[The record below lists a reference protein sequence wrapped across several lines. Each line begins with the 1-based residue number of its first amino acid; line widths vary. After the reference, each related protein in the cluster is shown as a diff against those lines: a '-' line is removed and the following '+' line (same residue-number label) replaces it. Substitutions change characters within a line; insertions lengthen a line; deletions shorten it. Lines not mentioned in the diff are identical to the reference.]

1 MKKILV
7 ANRGEIALRV
17 MRTCRQMGISTVAIY
32 SEADR
37 NSPHVRFA
45 DEAVCV
51 GPAASKDSYLRIDK
65 IIQVCKDLGV
75 DGIHPGYGFL
85 SENAAFAKA
94 CEENGVIFIGPT
106 VEAIEIMG
114 SKLAAKQAV
123 SRFDVPL
130 VPGTDQPIT
139 DVQEAKRLAAE
150 IGFPILIKASAGG
163 GGKGMRIVEGAEDFE
178 EQMKLAVSEA
188 TSAFGDGSVFI
199 EKFVTSPRHIEIQVL
214 GDTHGNIVYLFE
226 RECSIQRRHQ
236 KVVEEAPSAV
246 LTPALRQQMGEAAV
260 QVARSVNYVG
270 AGTVEFIVNHQ
281 LDFYFLEMNTR
292 LQVEHPV
299 TEMITGVDLVKE
311 QIQIARGEKISFRQE
326 DLRIHGHAIEL
337 RVYAEDPLNNFL
349 PDIGKLEVYQLPQG
363 EGVRVDD
370 GFDEGMDI
378 PIYYDPMI
386 AKLIA
391 HGHNRADAIQKLK
404 KAIEDYQIKGVK
416 TTLPFGTFVL
426 NHAAF
431 TTGDFDTKF
440 VENYFHPHE
449 DRQEE
454 HQLAALLAAKLFQE
468 KERAFGVSE
477 VGNRDV
483 VSGWRSARTSG

>member
-1 MKKILV
+1 MKKILI

-17 MRTCRQMGISTVAIY
+17 MRTCKQMGISTVAIY

-51 GPAASKDSYLRIDK
+51 GAATSKESYLKIDT
-65 IIQVCKDLGV
+65 IIEVCKSLQV
-75 DGIHPGYGFL
+75 DGVHPGYGFL
-85 SENAAFAKA
+85 SENAVFAKA
-94 CEENGVIFIGPT
+94 CKDNGITFIGPS

-123 SRFDVPL
+123 SKFDVPL
-130 VPGTDQPIT
+130 VPGTDQPIS
-139 DVQEAKRLAAE
+139 DINEAKNLAEA

-163 GGKGMRIVEGAEDFE
+163 GGKGMRIVNNVEEFE

-199 EKFVTSPRHIEIQVL
+199 EKFVTSPRHIEIQIL
-214 GDTHGNIVYLFE
+214 GDTHGNIVHLFE
-226 RECSIQRRHQ
+226 RDCSVQRRHQ

-246 LTPALRQQMGEAAV
+246 LTPALRKQMGEAAV
-260 QVARSVNYVG
+260 QVAKSVNYIG
-270 AGTVEFIVNHQ
+270 AGTVEFIVNAN

-299 TEMITGVDLVKE
+299 TEMITGIDLVKE
-311 QIQIARGEKISFRQE
+311 QINIARGEKISFGQD
-326 DLRIHGHAIEL
+326 DLKIQGHAIEL
-337 RVYAEDPLNNFL
+337 RVYAEDPENNFL
-349 PDIGKLEVYQLPQG
+349 PDIGKLEAYQIPKG
-363 EGVRVDD
+363 EGIRVDD

-391 HGHNRADAIQKLK
+391 HGSNRKDAIEKLK
-404 KAIEDYQIKGVK
+404 KAIIDYNIVGVK
-416 TTLPFGTFVL
+416 TTLPFGEFVL
-426 NHAAF
+426 HHSAF
-431 TTGDFDTKF
+431 TTGNFDTKF
-440 VENYFHPHE
+440 VDNYYHPSKINE
-449 DRQEE
+449 TE
-454 HQLAALLAAKLFQE
+454 LALATLIAAKLFEE
-468 KERAFGVSE
+468 KGQTFEHVSD
-477 VGNRDV
+477 GNIKNETNWKNNRME
-483 VSGWRSARTSG
+483 

>member
-1 MKKILV
+1 MKKILI

-17 MRTCRQMGISTVAIY
+17 MRTCKQMGISTVAIY

-51 GPAASKDSYLRIDK
+51 GAAASKESYLKIDT
-65 IIQVCKDLGV
+65 IIEVCKSLQV
-75 DGIHPGYGFL
+75 DGVHPGYGFL
-85 SENAAFAKA
+85 SENAVFAKA
-94 CEENGVIFIGPT
+94 CKDNGITFIGPS

-123 SRFDVPL
+123 SKFDVPL
-130 VPGTDQPIT
+130 VPGTDQPIS
-139 DVQEAKRLAAE
+139 DINEAKNLAEA

-163 GGKGMRIVEGAEDFE
+163 GGKGMRIVNNVEEFE

-199 EKFVTSPRHIEIQVL
+199 EKFVTSPRHIEIQIL
-214 GDTHGNIVYLFE
+214 GDTHGNIVHLFE
-226 RECSIQRRHQ
+226 RDCSVQRRHQ

-246 LTPALRQQMGEAAV
+246 LTPALRKQMGEAAV
-260 QVARSVNYVG
+260 QVAKSVNYIG
-270 AGTVEFIVNHQ
+270 AGTVEFIVNAN

-299 TEMITGVDLVKE
+299 TEMITGIDLVKE
-311 QIQIARGEKISFRQE
+311 QINIARGEKISFGQD
-326 DLRIHGHAIEL
+326 DLKIQGHAIEL
-337 RVYAEDPLNNFL
+337 RVYAEDPENNFL
-349 PDIGKLEVYQLPQG
+349 PDIGKLEAYQIPKG
-363 EGVRVDD
+363 EGIRVDD

-391 HGHNRADAIQKLK
+391 HGSNRKDAIEKLK
-404 KAIEDYQIKGVK
+404 KAIIDYNIVGVK
-416 TTLPFGTFVL
+416 TTLPFGEFVL
-426 NHAAF
+426 HHSAF
-431 TTGDFDTKF
+431 TTGNFDTKF
-440 VENYFHPHE
+440 VDNYYHPSKINE
-449 DRQEE
+449 TE
-454 HQLAALLAAKLFQE
+454 LALATLIAAKLFEE
-468 KERAFGVSE
+468 KGQTFEHVSE
-477 VGNRDV
+477 GNIKNETNWKNNRME
-483 VSGWRSARTSG
+483 

>member
-1 MKKILV
+1 MKKILI

-17 MRTCRQMGISTVAIY
+17 MRTCKQMGISTVAIY

-51 GPAASKDSYLRIDK
+51 GAATSKESYLKIDT
-65 IIQVCKDLGV
+65 IIEVCKSLQV
-75 DGIHPGYGFL
+75 DGVHPGYGFL
-85 SENAAFAKA
+85 SENAVFAKA
-94 CEENGVIFIGPT
+94 CKDNGITFIGPS

-123 SRFDVPL
+123 SKFDVPL
-130 VPGTDQPIT
+130 VPGTDQPIS
-139 DVQEAKRLAAE
+139 DINEAKNLAEA

-163 GGKGMRIVEGAEDFE
+163 GGKGMRIVNNVEEFE

-199 EKFVTSPRHIEIQVL
+199 EKFVTSPRHIEIQIL
-214 GDTHGNIVYLFE
+214 GDTHGNIVHLFE
-226 RECSIQRRHQ
+226 RDCSVQRRHQ

-246 LTPALRQQMGEAAV
+246 LTPALRKQMGEAAV
-260 QVARSVNYVG
+260 QVAKSVNYIG
-270 AGTVEFIVNHQ
+270 AGTVEFIVNAN

-299 TEMITGVDLVKE
+299 TEMITGIDLVKE
-311 QIQIARGEKISFRQE
+311 QINIARGEKISFGQD
-326 DLRIHGHAIEL
+326 DLKIQGHAIEL
-337 RVYAEDPLNNFL
+337 RVYAEDPENNFL
-349 PDIGKLEVYQLPQG
+349 PDIGKLEAYQIPKG
-363 EGVRVDD
+363 EGIRVDD

-391 HGHNRADAIQKLK
+391 HGSNRKDAIEKLK
-404 KAIEDYQIKGVK
+404 KAIIDYNIVGVK
-416 TTLPFGTFVL
+416 TTLPFGEFVL
-426 NHAAF
+426 HHSAF
-431 TTGDFDTKF
+431 TTGNFDTKF
-440 VENYFHPHE
+440 VDNYYHPSKINE
-449 DRQEE
+449 TE
-454 HQLAALLAAKLFQE
+454 LALATLIAAKLFEE
-468 KERAFGVSE
+468 KGQTFEHVSE
-477 VGNRDV
+477 GNIKNETNWKNNRME
-483 VSGWRSARTSG
+483 